1 MMQGIEVA
9 IVSVVVA
16 CISVVVAAALA
27 VLQLR
32 NQNRT
37 RQAQLF
43 MELYNQFYTPE
54 FHRRWMEV
62 VFVLKVEDLSDADG
76 MPKYLK
82 GDIEPFV
89 DINALCCFFEGMGLL
104 VSRKLIDISLVAEL
118 MSTPIIFVWD
128 KVHTAVEQTR
138 EVLGRP
144 QAFEWFEY
152 LQREMKRI
160 PSRQSQRAGQPVS
173 SS

>member
-1 MMQGIEVA
+1 MMQGIEIAV
-9 IVSVVVA
+9 VSVVVA

-54 FHRRWMEV
+54 FHRRWMDIV
-62 VFVLKVEDLSDADG
+62 YVMKPEDLVDADG
-76 MPKYLK
+76 MMKFLK

-89 DINALCCFFEGMGLL
+89 DINALCCFFEGIGLL
-104 VSRKLIDISLVAEL
+104 VSKKLIDITLVAEL

-128 KVHTAVEQTR
+128 KVHPLVEQSR
-138 EVLGRP
+138 KLMARP
-144 QAFEWFEY
+144 QVYEWFEY
-152 LQREMKRI
+152 LQREMKGI
-160 PSRQSQRAGQPVS
+160 PSRQSKHSGPLVS